1 MTLYKDRI
9 GSLIFLALAIG
20 YGYSTTLIAEY
31 PGDEFEVFTA
41 KTLPFALAVI
51 GGFLALALLVTS
63 LKSEKQRIPNYH
75 WAIAFKLIVL
85 MVIYG
90 ALLESLGFLIATVL
104 FLLAGYWL
112 LGERRKLVL
121 FFCSGP
127 LVVFFW
133 YVLTQLLDIYLAP
146 GALLQNLGVV

>member
-20 YGYSTTLIAEY
+20 YGYSTTLITEY

-41 KTLPFALAVI
+41 KTLPFALAII
-51 GGFLALALLVTS
+51 GGFLSLALLFTS
-63 LKSEKQRIPNYH
+63 LKREKQRIPNYH

-90 ALLESLGFLIATVL
+90 VILESLGFLISTAL
-104 FLLAGYWL
+104 FLLTGYWL

-121 FFCSGP
+121 FLCSGP

-146 GALLQNLGVV
+146 GALLQHLGVA